1 MRLRELALARPRFG
15 YRRLHVLLRR
25 EGWKVNHKR
34 VLRLYRLL
42 ELALRT
48 KRRKRRAAETRLPIP
63 IATRRNELW
72 SLDFMSDQL
81 VSGRWYR
88 LLTVIDLG
96 SRECKG
102 ILTAH
107 SLPADKVTAF
117 LDQLIEEHGKP
128 AGLQLDNGT
137 EFTSNHFDAWAFERG
152 IALHFIRPGKP
163 VDNAWIESFNGR
175 LRDECLNL
183 HWFDDVEHAGKET
196 EAWRCDYNECRP
208 HSSLGN
214 LAPAEYAERLMT
226 WAGH

>member
-34 VLRLYRLL
+34 ILRVYRAL

-48 KRRKRRAAETRLPIP
+48 KRRKRRAAQTRAPIP
-63 IATRRNELW
+63 VATRANELW
-72 SLDFMSDQL
+72 SLDFLSDQL

-88 LLTVIDLG
+88 LLTVLDLA
-96 SRECKG
+96 SRECRG
-102 ILTAH
+102 ILAAH
-107 SLPADKVTAF
+107 SLPAAQVTAF
-117 LDQLIEEHGKP
+117 LDALIELYGKP
-128 AGLQLDNGT
+128 GGFQIDNGT

-152 IALHFIRPGKP
+152 IALYFIRPGRP
-163 VDNAWIESFNGR
+163 VENAWIESFNGR
-175 LRDECLNL
+175 LRDECLNMN
-183 HWFDDVEHAGKET
+183 WFGDVEEAGRQT
-196 EAWRCDYNECRP
+196 EAWRLDYNECRP

-214 LAPAEYAERLMT
+214 LAPAEYAARLMA